1 MHRSTRQM
9 YEFHGFSAEEID
21 KIDIRTKQLPNLLLV
36 EKEEDKKFSCAMQKL
51 VARQDLPEAKAEIRR
66 QIANL

>member
-9 YEFHGFSAEEID
+9 YESHGFSAEEID

>member
-1 MHRSTRQM
+1 MQRATREM
-9 YEFHGFSAEEID
+9 YESHGFLPEEIE
-21 KIDIRTKQLPNLLLV
+21 KIDKRTKQLPNLLLV

-51 VARQDLPEAKAEIRR
+51 VARQDVTESVAEIRR

>member
-1 MHRSTRQM
+1 MQRATREM
-9 YEFHGFSAEEID
+9 YESHGFLPEEIE
-21 KIDIRTKQLPNLLLV
+21 KIDKRTKQLPNLLLV

-51 VARQDLPEAKAEIRR
+51 VARQDVQEAKAEIRR